1 MLRKRRPVDAC
12 LCVRMRQPSRCATQ
26 AKEFQLPISKR
37 SSSPSLPPKRKATAS
52 ASPWPIESSLN
63 TAAPSQLLTRV
74 IVGQSSPYNFQSRKD
89 NIEKNKSGRGACPRT
104 SRSGGKPLFLTCSSY
119 DFLLTVNS

>member
-37 SSSPSLPPKRKATAS
+37 SSSPSLQPKRKATAS
-52 ASPWPIESSLN
+52 ASRWPIESSLN
-63 TAAPSQLLTRV
+63 TAAPSRLLTRV
-74 IVGQSSPYNFQSRKD
+74 IVGQSSPYNFQSRKGQYRK
-89 NIEKNKSGRGACPRT
+89 EQVRKRGLPPHFEERGQA
-104 SRSGGKPLFLTCSSY
+104 
-119 DFLLTVNS
+119 